1 MTSIQHPTSNI
12 YDLTFDARGVQLPVD
27 VRTNINGQKR
37 CATRLS
43 SPLHVY
49 TVCGL
54 SFSHVFSFYVLLS
67 PLSGVQV
74 VAAVVSVSD
83 IPGWPWAAGRLR
95 GRETRLQ
102 ARGARCHGQALDR
115 LRTGYMDERR
125 CLDYIHIGMWL
136 G

>member
-1 MTSIQHPTSNI
+1 M
-12 YDLTFDARGVQLPVD
+12 PVD

-54 SFSHVFSFYVLLS
+54 SFSHVFSSFCVLLF

-74 VAAVVSVSD
+74 AAAAAAAAAVSVSD
-83 IPGWPWAAGRLR
+83 IPGWPWAAGRLLAE
-95 GRETRLQ
+95 GTHETRD
-102 ARGARCHGQALDR
+102 ARCHGL
-115 LRTGYMDERR
+115 
-125 CLDYIHIGMWL
+125 
-136 G
+136 